1 MIKRQI
7 QMLLNDYLKLFPAV
21 WLGGARQTGKSTLV
35 MAFPNYHYVTL
46 DDITLYMAAQD
57 SPQTFIQ
64 SLPKPVIIDEIQ
76 RVPELLLAIKQD
88 IDLNRQNGRYLLTG
102 SANLLGMK
110 NVQDSLAGRLGVLE
124 LTPFSLR
131 ELNTN
136 EQNLLDDLFNGTMMK
151 QPPPTLKKPIIE
163 QILSGG
169 YPEMQTLTQTRLQ
182 KLWMGA
188 YITTYIE
195 RDAFNLAEIRKKDA
209 FYRLYHILAS
219 RSANLLNK
227 ASLARDIGISAALLD
242 DYLALLQT
250 TYQIELVSA
259 YWDNVTKRHVK
270 MPKLFFMD
278 TGVLCNMLQVNLD
291 SFWQS
296 PYRGLI
302 TENFVFSELYRAK
315 QTTLEPTELYHLRT
329 SDQKEIDLI
338 IQRGQQTIGIE
349 VKASSQIDASAFK
362 HLKPFAET
370 LGNDFKGGYVFYLG
384 EHAVQFGDNLW
395 ALPMAYLG

>member
-35 MAFPNYHYVTL
+35 MALPDYHYITL

-88 IDLNRQNGRYLLTG
+88 IDLNRHKGRYLLTG

-131 ELNTN
+131 ELSNHKP
-136 EQNLLDDLFNGTMMK
+136 NLLDDLFNGVITQQTPILQK
-151 QPPPTLKKPIIE
+151 LIIE
-163 QILSGG
+163 QMLSGG
-169 YPEMQTLTQTRLQ
+169 YPEMQTLTDARLQ

-250 TYQIELVSA
+250 TYQIELVPA

-278 TGVLCNMLQVNLD
+278 TGVLCNILQVNLD
-291 SFWQS
+291 NFWQS

-338 IQRGQQTIGIE
+338 IQRGHQTIGIE

-362 HLKPFAET
+362 HIKPFAEN
-370 LGNDFKGGYVFYLG
+370 LGDDFKGGYVFYLG
-384 EHAVQFGDNLW
+384 DHAVQFGDDLW
-395 ALPMAYLG
+395 ALPMNYLG

>member
-1 MIKRQI
+1 MIKRHI
-7 QMLLNDYLKLFPAV
+7 QNLLNDYLKLFPAV

-35 MAFPNYHYVTL
+35 MALPDYHYVTL

-57 SPQTFIQ
+57 SPQAFIQ

-88 IDLNRQNGRYLLTG
+88 IDLNRHKGRYLLTG

-110 NVQDSLAGRLGVLE
+110 NVQDSQAGRLGVLE

-131 ELNTN
+131 ELNSHP
-136 EQNLLDDLFNGTMMK
+136 QNLLDDLFDGTIT
-151 QPPPTLKKPIIE
+151 QQTPRLNKPMIE
-163 QILSGG
+163 QMLSGG
-169 YPEMQTLTQTRLQ
+169 YPEMQTLNEARLK

-259 YWDNVTKRHVK
+259 YWDNLTKRHVK

-278 TGVLCNMLQVNLD
+278 TGVLCNILQVNLD

-296 PYRGLI
+296 TYRGLI
-302 TENFVFSELYRAK
+302 AENFVFSELYRAK
-315 QTTLEPTELYHLRT
+315 QTTLEPTELHHLRT

-362 HLKPFAET
+362 HLKPFAEG
-370 LGNDFKGGYVFYLG
+370 LGERFKGGYVFYLG
-384 EHAVQFGDNLW
+384 EHAVQFGDDLW
-395 ALPMAYLG
+395 ALPMNYLG

>member
-1 MIKRQI
+1 MIKRHI
-7 QMLLNDYLKLFPAV
+7 HPLLHDYLNLFPAV

-35 MAFPNYHYVTL
+35 MALPNYHYVTL

-57 SPQTFIQ
+57 SPQAFIQ
-64 SLPKPVIIDEIQ
+64 SLAKPVIIDEIQ

-88 IDLNRQNGRYLLTG
+88 IDLNRHNGQYLLTG

-131 ELNTN
+131 ELNSH
-136 EQNLLDDLFNGTMMK
+136 EPNLLDDLFNGTIS
-151 QPPPTLKKPIIE
+151 QIAPPALNKSVIE
-163 QILSGG
+163 HMLSGG
-169 YPEMQTLTQTRLQ
+169 YPEMQTLNQPRLQ

-250 TYQIELVSA
+250 TYQIELVPA
-259 YWDNVTKRHVK
+259 YWDNLTKRHVK
-270 MPKLFFMD
+270 MPKLFFLD

-291 SFWQS
+291 NFWQS
-296 PYRGLI
+296 AYRGI
-302 TENFVFSELYRAK
+302 VTENFVFSELYRAK
-315 QTTLEPTELYHLRT
+315 QTAIEPTDLYHLRT

-338 IQRGQQTIGIE
+338 LQRGDQTIGIE
-349 VKASSQIDASAFK
+349 VKAASQIDATAFK
-362 HLKPFAET
+362 HLKPFAEAH
-370 LGNDFKGGYVFYLG
+370 GDDFKGGYVFYLG
-384 EHAVQFGDNLW
+384 EHAVQFGDKLW